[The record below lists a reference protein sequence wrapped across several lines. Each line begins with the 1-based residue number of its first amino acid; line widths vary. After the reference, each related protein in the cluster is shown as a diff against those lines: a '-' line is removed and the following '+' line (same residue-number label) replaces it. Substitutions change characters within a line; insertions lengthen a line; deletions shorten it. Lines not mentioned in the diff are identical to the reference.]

1 MKNLAIDIGNTLV
14 KLAVFEN
21 SRLLEFKITSAENI
35 LFVLGEVGV
44 NHPDISTS
52 IIASVTGSHK
62 EKVKNALKNESI
74 LELTATTPVPFRNLY
89 GTPHTLGIDRIALAA
104 AAISEYPNK
113 NVLVIDAGTCITYDM
128 ITKEHEYI
136 GGAISP
142 GVNMRL
148 EAMHNFTSKL
158 PLIRIEKETS
168 AKFIGT
174 TTQENLEIG
183 ALTGAAL
190 EINGFIESYKLQ
202 YQDLTVILT
211 GGDSQLL
218 SKKVKNG
225 IFAPYN
231 FLLKGLNH
239 ILEFNTTK

>member
-14 KLAVFEN
+14 KLAVFEDG
-21 SRLLEFKITSAENI
+21 RLLELKITPAENI
-35 LFVLGEVGV
+35 SFVLNKLVIS
-44 NHPDISTS
+44 HPEISES
-52 IIASVTGSHK
+52 ILASVAGIHK
-62 EKVKNALKNESI
+62 DVIANSLKNQSI

-89 GTPHTLGIDRIALAA
+89 ETPHSLGIDRIALTVAA
-104 AAISEYPNK
+104 TCEYPNK

-128 ITKEHEYI
+128 VTKNKEYV

-168 AKFIGT
+168 DKIIGT

-183 ALTGAAL
+183 ALMGAAL
-190 EINGFIESYKLQ
+190 EINGFIESYELQ

-225 IFAPYN
+225 IFASYN

>member
-21 SRLLEFKITSAENI
+21 NRLLEFKITSAENI
-35 LFVLGEVGV
+35 YFVLNKLSA
-44 NHPDISTS
+44 NHPKISKS
-52 IIASVTGSHK
+52 IIASVAGSHK
-62 EKVKNALKNESI
+62 EILKNTFKNISI

-89 GTPHTLGIDRIALAA
+89 GTPHSLGIDRIALAA
-104 AAISEYPNK
+104 AAICEYPKK

-128 ITKEHEYI
+128 VTIDSEYV

-148 EAMHNFTSKL
+148 QAMHNFTSKL
-158 PLIRIEKETS
+158 PLIRIKRETS
-168 AKFIGT
+168 DNIIGT

-183 ALTGAAL
+183 ALMGAAF

>member
-14 KLAVFEN
+14 KLAVFEGGK
-21 SRLLEFKITSAENI
+21 LLELKITSAENI
-35 LFVLGEVGV
+35 SLVLNELVI
-44 NHPDISTS
+44 NHPEISKS
-52 IIASVTGSHK
+52 VMASVAGIHK
-62 EKVKNALKNESI
+62 EVINNCLKNRSI

-89 GTPHTLGIDRIALAA
+89 GTPHSLGIDRIALAA
-104 AAISEYPNK
+104 GAISEYPNK
-113 NVLVIDAGTCITYDM
+113 NVLVIDAGTCITYDLM
-128 ITKEHEYI
+128 TKNREYV

-158 PLIRIEKETS
+158 PLFRIEEETS
-168 AKFIGT
+168 DKIIGI

-183 ALTGAAL
+183 ALMGAAL

-202 YQDLTVILT
+202 YQDLTIILT

>member
-14 KLAVFEN
+14 KLAVFED
-21 SRLLEFKITSAENI
+21 SSLLELKITPAENI
-35 LFVLGEVGV
+35 SLVLTELVV
-44 NHPDISTS
+44 NHSEISKS
-52 IIASVTGSHK
+52 VIASVVGIHK
-62 EKVKNALKNESI
+62 EVITKSLKNIPI

-89 GTPHTLGIDRIALAA
+89 ATPHSLGIDRIALAA
-104 AAISEYPNK
+104 AAVSEYPNK

-128 ITKEHEYI
+128 VTKNKEYV

-158 PLIRIEKETS
+158 PLILIDKETS
-168 AKFIGT
+168 DKIIGT

-183 ALTGAAL
+183 ALMGAAL
-190 EINGFIESYKLQ
+190 EINGFIESYELQ

-218 SKKVKNG
+218 SKKVKNS